1 MLQNKIL
8 TKMKNMK
15 NTDLVGRSLG
25 RVTSSEN
32 IIGKL
37 IDQGYEKI
45 GQKGISQTFIKR
57 KDNKI
62 NTYVLMLSKEFLKG
76 HSHEGLPTQF
86 VELLSTNTKI
96 HTIRMN
102 YEFWK
107 NRVKEINA
115 GKAILS
121 IRVWKD
127 KPYNSKQ
134 FEIKKLTKLGIQK
147 LIRDNDGYFTIEGA
161 QASIY
166 NIAMNDG
173 LTLDNFM
180 EWLFP
185 EFTNR
190 NKDLAIIHFTDFRY

>member
-1 MLQNKIL
+1 
-8 TKMKNMK
+8 MKNMK
-15 NTDLVGRSLG
+15 NTDLVGRALG

-62 NTYVLMLSKEFLKG
+62 KTYVLMLSKEFLKG

-86 VELLSTNTKI
+86 VELLSTKTKI

-102 YEFWK
+102 YEFWE

-173 LTLDNFM
+173 LTVDNFM

-185 EFTNR
+185 KFTNR

>member
-1 MLQNKIL
+1 
-8 TKMKNMK
+8 MKNMK
-15 NTDLVGRSLG
+15 NTDLVGRALG

-62 NTYVLMLSKEFLKG
+62 KTYVLMLSKEFLKG

-86 VELLSTNTKI
+86 VELLATKTKI

-102 YEFWK
+102 YEFWE

-173 LTLDNFM
+173 LTVDNFM

-185 EFTNR
+185 KFTNR